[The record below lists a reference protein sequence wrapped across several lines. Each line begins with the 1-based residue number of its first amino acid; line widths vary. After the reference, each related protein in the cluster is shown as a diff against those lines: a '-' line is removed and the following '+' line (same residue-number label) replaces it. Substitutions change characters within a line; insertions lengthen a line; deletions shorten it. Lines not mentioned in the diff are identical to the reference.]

1 MPQKDAQKYADLNST
16 KRRIQPAK
24 MEIDPGI
31 IGFYQL
37 NLQTLHLLL
46 ITSMFVANMR
56 H

>member
-24 MEIDPGI
+24 LEIDPGI

-37 NLQTLHLLL
+37 NFADVA
-46 ITSMFVANMR
+46 FVVD